1 MRAEIGIATLALLL
15 VLGGIALAQDKPP
28 PGDATKGKQVYL
40 ADGCY
45 QCHGYVGQGSR
56 SSGPRLARP
65 ELRFDKFKQALR
77 QPRNE
82 MPPYEETVLSDRDAA
97 DIYVFL
103 RSLPPP
109 TAASSI
115 PLLNH

>member
-1 MRAEIGIATLALLL
+1 LALLL
-15 VLGGIALAQDKPP
+15 ALGVGALAQDKPP
-28 PGDATKGKQVYL
+28 PGDATKGKQIYL

-56 SSGPRLARP
+56 STGPRLARP
-65 ELRFDKFKQALR
+65 ELTFDKFENHIRK
-77 QPRNE
+77 PSNE
-82 MPPYEETVLSDRDAA
+82 MPPYEEPVLSDRDAA
-97 DIYVFL
+97 DIYAFL

-109 TAASSI
+109 PSASSI